1 MTGKTDVKDSETVSP
16 TSAGVQDSAAA
27 TQENSNP
34 YQIWLNL
41 LLVALL
47 LYLFLVGITC
57 LSSGVKGLGKGVMDQ
72 YLGADMNP
80 MLGLLVG
87 ILATTFVQSSSVT
100 TTLIVGVVAAGQVSV
115 SSAIPMIM
123 GANIGTTVTS
133 TIASLASAT
142 RSGEFKR
149 AFAAATCHDFF
160 NVLSV
165 LAILPLE
172 LITRAMTGAGILER
186 ASKFIAKL
194 TTDASATKYKSPIKA
209 SFKAGSKLVKQG
221 VEMLSDNPKVVT
233 SLLALAGCVIIF
245 IALTLIVKVMRGLV
259 LSRMEKYLN
268 RFLGAGGPVGM
279 LIGAVLTIMVQSSS
293 ITTSVMVPLA
303 GAGVVTIA
311 QIYPVTLG
319 ANLGTTVTAL
329 LASMAISGEA
339 SFAARQIAL
348 VHLCFNLLGILIWYV
363 PTKLRNI
370 PLNMALRMAEFA
382 GHSRKKAAAMVFSF
396 FYIVPAIIFLIS
408 KPF

>member
-165 LAILPLE
+165 LTILPLE

-186 ASKFIAKL
+186 ASKFIANL

-245 IALTLIVKVMRGLV
+245 VALTLIVKVMRGLV
-259 LSRMEKYLN
+259 LARMEKYLN

>member
-1 MTGKTDVKDSETVSP
+1 MTGKTDVQNSETASQP
-16 TSAGVQDSAAA
+16 QGNVQQTEIASEEKA
-27 TQENSNP
+27 NP

-41 LLVALL
+41 LVVALL
-47 LYLFLVGITC
+47 LYIFLVGITC
-57 LSSGVKGLGKGVMDQ
+57 LSSGVKGLGKGVMDE
-72 YLGADMNP
+72 YMGANMNP

-100 TTLIVGVVAAGQVSV
+100 TALIVGVVAAGQVSV

-165 LAILPLE
+165 ITILPLE
-172 LITRAMTGAGILER
+172 LITRAMTGGGILER
-186 ASKFIAKL
+186 ASEFIAKL

-209 SFKAGSKLVKQG
+209 SFKAGSKVVKSG

-245 IALTLIVKVMRGLV
+245 VALTLIVKVMRGLV
-259 LSRMEKYLN
+259 LARMEKYLN
-268 RFLGAGGPVGM
+268 RFLGSGGPVGM
-279 LIGAVLTIMVQSSS
+279 LIGAILTIMVQSSS

-339 SFAARQIAL
+339 AFAARQIAM

-363 PTKLRNI
+363 PNKLRNI
-370 PLNMALRMAEFA
+370 PLNMALRMAEYA